1 MKFFKL
7 VASIAVTAMAGVLGS
22 LATIPNIPTWYA
34 FLHKPWFDPP
44 NWVFGPVWTTLY
56 VLIGISFYLVW
67 TSVSKRNKR
76 LAYTLFGIQ
85 LVLNAAWS
93 IVFFGMH
100 QPWAA
105 VGVIIL
111 LLGAIVLMFR
121 EFRHFSQK
129 ASWLLVPYL
138 VWVSFATVLNIA
150 VAYLN

>member
-7 VASIAVTAMAGVLGS
+7 LASILLTAMAGVLGS
-22 LATIPNIPTWYA
+22 IATIPNIPTWYA

-56 VLIGISFYLVW
+56 ILIGISFYLIW
-67 TSVSKRNKR
+67 TSSSKKSKR
-76 LAYTLFGIQ
+76 LAYVLFGIQ

-93 IVFFGMH
+93 VVFFGLY

-105 VGVIIL
+105 VVVIVFL
-111 LLGAIVLMFR
+111 LATIIAMLR
-121 EFRHFSQK
+121 EYRYFSRK
-129 ASWLLVPYL
+129 ASWLLVPYI
-138 VWVSFATVLNIA
+138 VWVSFAMCLNIA